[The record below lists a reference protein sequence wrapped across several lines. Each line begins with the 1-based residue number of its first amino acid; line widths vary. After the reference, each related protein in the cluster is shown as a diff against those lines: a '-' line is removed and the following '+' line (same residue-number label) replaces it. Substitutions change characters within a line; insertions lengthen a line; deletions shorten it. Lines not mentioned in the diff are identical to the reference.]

1 MIGSILSAS
10 GLSVAYGSQMVLH
23 DLDFA
28 LEATEICGVIGPN
41 GAGKTTL
48 LKSLYGLLRP
58 SRGRIVFDGQD
69 ITATGVRER
78 LERRVSYVPQERSIF
93 PNLSVS
99 ENLDLATDASPA
111 ARQVKRAAQK
121 DLIFDLFPRLRERRL
136 QLAGTMSGGEQ
147 RMVAISIGLM
157 SEPRVLML
165 DEPTTGLAPQ
175 IVHNLMG
182 VIKRLNQECGIATI
196 IVEQNI
202 ISTAKIADRIYIVKE
217 GRGSDFQGSPQQLT
231 KQQIIECL

>member
-1 MIGSILSAS
+1 MTESILSAS
-10 GLSVAYGSQMVLH
+10 GLNVAYGSQMVLRE
-23 DLDFA
+23 LDFA
-28 LEATEICGVIGPN
+28 LQATEICGVIGPN

-48 LKSLYGLLRP
+48 LKSLYGLLGPR
-58 SRGRIVFDGQD
+58 SGRIAFDGQD
-69 ITATGVRER
+69 ITATGVKER

-99 ENLDLATDASPA
+99 ENLDLATDALPA
-111 ARQVKRAAQK
+111 GRQVKRAVQK
-121 DLIFDLFPRLRERRL
+121 NLIFDLFPRLRERRL

-182 VIKRLNQECGIATI
+182 VIKRLNKECGIATI

-217 GRGSDFQGSPQQLT
+217 GRGSDFQGSPQHLT
-231 KQQIIECL
+231 KQQIMECL